1 MQSYVEAWE
10 SRNVDSMVALLVENA
25 TFAMTPHPHWLRGR
39 DAVVAFI
46 AGAGTPPLRHVVTT
60 ANGQPA
66 SGSYLPA
73 SLEVLTLAGDRVSEI
88 TAFVWPELFGRIG
101 LPPEV

>member
-10 SRNVDSMVALLVENA
+10 SRNVDSMVALLVEDA
-25 TFAMTPHPHWLRGR
+25 TFAMPPHPHWLRCR

-66 SGSYLPA
+66 SGRYLPA
-73 SLEVLTLAGDRVSEI
+73 SLEVSRSPATVSEI

-101 LPPEV
+101 LPLEV